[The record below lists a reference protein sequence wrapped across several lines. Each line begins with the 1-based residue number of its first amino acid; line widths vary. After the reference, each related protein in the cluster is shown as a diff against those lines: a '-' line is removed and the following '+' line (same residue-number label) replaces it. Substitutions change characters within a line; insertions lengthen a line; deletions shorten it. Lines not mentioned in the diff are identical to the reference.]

1 MDIIYKLRF
10 GSCFVKRRVYTYLSV
25 LMHYKV
31 LFSLRALLPVL
42 VVSFFLNTPS
52 ARAQMQYANKVVMAD
67 GIVSDDDKAADSD
80 LTTNAT
86 IKPSLLLGYTRLR
99 MSFPST
105 GAAGKEAGMYIKP
118 NILISA
124 ALLGG
129 AKLNTFYKS
138 GTTTKAVDSYQL
150 SSDLLSLNL
159 QISGI
164 NRVSFMPTKEFNQ
177 IELVY
182 FSALALGQDIEV
194 YEAYSTVSPL
204 PVSLVAFQAQA
215 AQDGVALSWATA
227 SEHNADHFVVERAAD
242 APIGFA
248 AIGQVP
254 CTGTSSQ
261 TQAYQFVDAS
271 PAARSY
277 YRLRQLDR
285 DGTVTFSPVVAVEWA
300 TPATALRAYPSPT
313 AGPLRVAGAVG
324 TQFSIFDHLGHLV
337 QRTHATEN
345 LAPLDV
351 HALPSGLYFVQDDAT
366 GQRTKFLKAN

>member
-1 MDIIYKLRF
+1 
-10 GSCFVKRRVYTYLSV
+10 
-25 LMHYKV
+25 MHSKI
-31 LFSLRALLPVL
+31 LFSLWAMLPTL
-42 VVSFFLNTPS
+42 VVSLFLNMPG
-52 ARAQMQYANKVVMAD
+52 ALAQTQYANKVVMAD
-67 GIVSDDDKAADSD
+67 GIVSDNNKAADSD

-86 IKPSLLLGYTRLR
+86 IKPSLLLGFTRLR
-99 MSFPST
+99 MSFPSV

-129 AKLNTFYKS
+129 ATINTYYKS
-138 GTTTKAVDSYQL
+138 GTTTTSVDSYKL

-159 QISGI
+159 QLSGI
-164 NRVSFMPTKEFNQ
+164 NRLSFMPTKEFNQ

-194 YEAYSTVSPL
+194 YEAFSTVSPL
-204 PVSLVAFQAQA
+204 PVSLIAFQAQA
-215 AQDGVALSWATA
+215 ASDGVALSWATA
-227 SEHNADHFVVERAAD
+227 SEHNADQFVVERAAD

-254 CTGTSSQ
+254 CTGTTSQ
-261 TQAYQFVDAS
+261 TQAYQFVDPN

-277 YRLRQLDR
+277 YRLRQLDH
-285 DGTVTFSPVVAVEWA
+285 DGKVSFSPVVAVEWA
-300 TPATALRAYPSPT
+300 TPAAALRAYPSPT
-313 AGPLRVAGAVG
+313 TGPLRVAGAAG

-337 QRTHATEN
+337 QRTQAAEA

-351 HALPSGLYFVQDDAT
+351 QQLPSGLYFVQDDAT